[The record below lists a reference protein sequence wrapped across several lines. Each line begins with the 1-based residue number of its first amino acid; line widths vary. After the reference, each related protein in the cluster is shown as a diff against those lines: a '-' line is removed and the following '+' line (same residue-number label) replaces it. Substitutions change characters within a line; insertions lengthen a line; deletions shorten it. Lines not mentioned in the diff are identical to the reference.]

1 MGVFNG
7 ELGPNDA
14 VRITAEIIAEDDI
27 YSDDIICALLTEI
40 PKYGGS
46 CRMVKAEKVTD
57 YRSEEIKIPG
67 HILRFAEEDEE

>member
-46 CRMVKAEKVTD
+46 CRMVKAEKVVD
-57 YRSEEIKIPG
+57 HRPEEEKISG
-67 HILRFAEEDEE
+67 HILRFAEEDQE